1 MREKTVE
8 SRLVKA
14 VQCMGGLCPKWVSPG
29 LDGVPDRIAILPG
42 GQVWFIELKKDG
54 EAPTKIQV
62 PPSAPGSH
70 GRIAF
75 AELKAPGKAPRPL
88 QLVRKR
94 QLEAL
99 GFPVYIIDN
108 IEQIGGVL
116 DEISAT

>member
-29 LDGVPDRIAILPG
+29 LDGVPDRIIL
-42 GQVWFIELKKDG
+42 L
-54 EAPTKIQV
+54 